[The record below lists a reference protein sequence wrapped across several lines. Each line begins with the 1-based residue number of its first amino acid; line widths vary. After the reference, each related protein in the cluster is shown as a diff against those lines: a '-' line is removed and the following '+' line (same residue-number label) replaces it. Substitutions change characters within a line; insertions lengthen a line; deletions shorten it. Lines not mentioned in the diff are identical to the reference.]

1 MTEILLGSILVP
13 DLAAPRPQDVDQQF
27 LWYRMGTIRRFTG
40 HPSALFL
47 AEHLKLTGAIAEQM
61 GLPREAVIWAKHHDC
76 HEFATGDLTR
86 PLQKVIGPAGLDVLQ
101 ARWDVAI
108 CAALGIPQP
117 STQVRAWVSIADTAA
132 MAMEWRY
139 CLGRD
144 IAELRVSKQ
153 IELLSDERDLLNHVL
168 CPARREEIA
177 YGHVLLGR

>member
-13 DLAAPRPQDVDQQF
+13 DMANPRPEDVDQQF
-27 LWYRMGTIRRFTG
+27 MRYRMATIRRFSG

-47 AEHLKLTGAIAEQM
+47 DEHHRLTGIIAERM
-61 GLPREAVIWAKHHDC
+61 GLPQEAVVWARHHDC

-86 PLQKVIGPAGLDVLQ
+86 PLQKVIAPVGLAPMQ
-101 ARWDVAI
+101 SRWDEAI
-108 CAALGIPQP
+108 CGALGLPVP
-117 STQVRAWVSIADTAA
+117 TTQVRAWVSVADTVA

-144 IAELRVSKQ
+144 
-153 IELLSDERDLLNHVL
+153 LSEITVTRQVALICEQRDLLDEVL
-168 CPARREEIA
+168 SYARREEIA